1 LIEDGYLVSFK
12 LEDSKDELYYFLESD
27 IVDIF
32 LPTAIAIFASM
43 FLLYRRRQ
51 GVLIDNQ

>member
-1 LIEDGYLVSFK
+1 MISFK
-12 LEDSKDELYYFLESD
+12 IEESKDELYFFLESD

-32 LPTAIAIFASM
+32 LPTIIAVVASA

-51 GVLIDNQ
+51 GAYVLDNQ